1 MISIM
6 IITIFNHFIKSL
18 VLKCSI
24 MEFTLYVSGFP
35 LEFKLLENRVYSS
48 LNPSSSTGVCVSFF
62 CFPFRCTSWVRE
74 FLLPFLASDVHH
86 DGL

>member
-35 LEFKLLENRVYSS
+35 LEFKLLENSVFIFKS
-48 LNPSSSTGVCVSFF
+48 LIIHWSCVFVSLSDAH
-62 CFPFRCTSWVRE
+62 PGLE